1 MHKTKA
7 QSVSCTES
15 CPQRFS
21 SLPVATREVSSVDP
35 PEPQPPPLPAVC
47 WPPAPFEQGSQSP
60 TRTSL
65 RCLHQGPA
73 STTRPAAP
81 EGRGPLCAEPQLRRH
96 QEPAATLAAQ
106 PPTEPRAA
114 PGTEAPPN
122 TSEDPKAPCPG
133 GTRGAASAPGGLCEG
148 SVRALGGLSRS
159 RSRGGGAAPGP
170 DTAQRAGPGRA
181 GQRRAEPSRAPPR
194 CPPLPPGT

>member
-81 EGRGPLCAEPQLRRH
+81 EGRGPLCAEPQLRRDTRSQPRRSLLSH
-96 QEPAATLAAQ
+96 PPSPGQPRTLRRHRT
-106 PPTEPRAA
+106 PPRIRRLRA
-114 PGTEAPPN
+114 PGAPAEP
-122 TSEDPKAPCPG
+122 PQRRA
-133 GTRGAASAPGGLCEG
+133 G
-148 SVRALGGLSRS
+148 SVRA
-159 RSRGGGAAPGP
+159 P
-170 DTAQRAGPGRA
+170 
-181 GQRRAEPSRAPPR
+181 
-194 CPPLPPGT
+194 